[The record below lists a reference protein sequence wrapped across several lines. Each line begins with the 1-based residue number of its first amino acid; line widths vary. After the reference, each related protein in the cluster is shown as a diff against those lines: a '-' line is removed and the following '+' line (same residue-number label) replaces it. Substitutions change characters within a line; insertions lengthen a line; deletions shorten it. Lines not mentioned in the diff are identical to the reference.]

1 MYVTLT
7 NIVIYILT
15 LPLPNKTIN
24 IFYMST
30 FSTWVKTSHTVK
42 FAVVGILVLL
52 LLIPTMM
59 IESLIAERKS
69 QSQSVINEISSKW
82 GFDQTIAGPI
92 INIPYKDVV
101 SSQNEK
107 GLTVYTST
115 ISTMHFLPEELSID
129 GDIKTEVKH
138 RSIYDAVVYTT
149 VLKIKGTFAK
159 TAIEKLGI
167 SADKVLWEKAYVS
180 LHIPDLRG
188 INKRVLLNW
197 NNEVID
203 MNPGIE
209 NNDIIISSFNK
220 YNTPEKYNYNDE
232 AIPVRTSADNS
243 SSGLS
248 AKVNIKDAGKID
260 FDLTLDLNGSSSLY
274 FIPTGKETNVFLKS
288 AYTTP
293 SFDGAFITD
302 SNNVNNK
309 GFTASWKILNLNRN
323 FPQEWKNN
331 DFALN
336 DAAFGVN
343 LLIPVDHYQKSMRSA
358 KYAIMFIF
366 LTFLVFLFT
375 EILNGFRIHPVQYLL
390 VGLALIIFYTLL
402 LSISEHLGF
411 TKAYMIS
418 SAAIIVLISL
428 YSKTIFKENR
438 LMALLAGILIILY
451 GFLFVILRSEDY
463 ALLIGSIGLFIVLC
477 IVMYL
482 SRKIK
487 WYLDDAEQLG

>member
-1 MYVTLT
+1 
-7 NIVIYILT
+7 
-15 LPLPNKTIN
+15 
-24 IFYMST
+24 
-30 FSTWVKTSHTVK
+30 
-42 FAVVGILVLL
+42 LL
-52 LLIPTMM
+52 
-59 IESLIAERKS
+59 
-69 QSQSVINEISSKW
+69 
-82 GFDQTIAGPI
+82 
-92 INIPYKDVV
+92 
-101 SSQNEK
+101 
-107 GLTVYTST
+107 
-115 ISTMHFLPEELSID
+115 
-129 GDIKTEVKH
+129 
-138 RSIYDAVVYTT
+138 
-149 VLKIKGTFAK
+149 
-159 TAIEKLGI
+159 KLGI

-197 NNEVID
+197 NKEVIE

-209 NNDIIISSFNK
+209 NHDIIISSFNK
-220 YNTPEKYNYNDE
+220 YNTPEKYIYNDE
-232 AIPVRTSADNS
+232 AIPVRTSADKS

-274 FIPTGKETNVFLKS
+274 FIPTGKETNVYLKS

-323 FPQEWKNN
+323 FPQEWTNN
-331 DFALN
+331 DFAIN

-375 EILNGFRIHPVQYLL
+375 EILNGFKIHPVQYLL

-411 TKAYMIS
+411 TKSYMIS